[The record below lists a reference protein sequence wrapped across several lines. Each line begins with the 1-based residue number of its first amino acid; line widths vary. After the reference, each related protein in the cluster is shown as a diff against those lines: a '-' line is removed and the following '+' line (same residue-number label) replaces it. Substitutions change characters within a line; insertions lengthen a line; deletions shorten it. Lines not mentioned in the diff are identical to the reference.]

1 MTLGMK
7 MKGILAVIGVVA
19 ALLAG
24 MVAFWLRSPTGGP
37 EQPRH
42 VAATEPAESAQPPT
56 PIEPAARPRPS
67 APAASASAVAQPPP
81 EEPPAPV
88 NKAKRLAQLRETFR
102 AMAAGDPKAALRAAK
117 QLTDE
122 TERETALLALVTE
135 WKHGELDP
143 PRQRAW
149 AVANFGLEAGLGV
162 ELAHNPELAV
172 QWADELTEGQS
183 QAVVLERAALAM
195 LGTDP
200 AGALALSEHLAP
212 GDRSQFSDSVFAD
225 WAQKDTDAAL
235 QYAEQLPDPTERDA
249 AIKAIQN
256 VAPVGIGAELRVQ
269 DGYPGI
275 NRLLP
280 GTPAELGG
288 QLHPGDRIVGMAQGN
303 NSFVDAR
310 GLALADLVQAIRGAP
325 GTLLQL
331 QVLPADAPPDSSP
344 RMVAVVRGQIKF
356 KQ

>member
-1 MTLGMK
+1 
-7 MKGILAVIGVVA
+7 
-19 ALLAG
+19 
-24 MVAFWLRSPTGGP
+24 
-37 EQPRH
+37 
-42 VAATEPAESAQPPT
+42 
-56 PIEPAARPRPS
+56 
-67 APAASASAVAQPPP
+67 
-81 EEPPAPV
+81 V
-88 NKAKRLAQLRETFR
+88 NKAERLAQLRETFR
-102 AMAAGDPKAALRAAK
+102 ALAAGDPKAALRAAK

-149 AVANFGLEAGLGV
+149 AVASFGLEAGLGV

-172 QWADELTEGQS
+172 LWADELTEGQS
-183 QAVVLERAALAM
+183 RAVVLERAALAL

-212 GDRSQFSDSVFAD
+212 GDRSQFSDSVCAG

-235 QYAEQLPDPTERDA
+235 QYAEQLPDASERDA

-269 DGYPGI
+269 DGYPVI

-310 GLALADLVQAIRGAP
+310 GLALPDVVQAIRGAP

-344 RMVAVVRGQIKF
+344 RTVAVVRGQIKF

>member
-1 MTLGMK
+1 
-7 MKGILAVIGVVA
+7 MKGILALGGVVA

-24 MVAFWLRSPTGGP
+24 VIAFWLRSSGGALV
-37 EQPRH
+37 QPQLQPVG
-42 VAATEPAESAQPPT
+42 VAEPAESLPPPT
-56 PIEPAARPRPS
+56 PKQPAARERPK
-67 APAASASAVAQPPP
+67 AHASTASAVAQPPP

-88 NKAKRLAQLRETFR
+88 NKAERLAQLRETFR
-102 AMAAGDPKAALRAAK
+102 ALAAGDPKAALRAAK
-117 QLTDE
+117 QLTEE

-149 AVANFGLEAGLGV
+149 AVANFGLEAGLGI

-172 QWADELTEGQS
+172 LWADELTDGQS
-183 QAVVLERAALAM
+183 RAVVLERAALAM

-212 GDRSQFSDSVFAD
+212 GDRAQFSDSIFAG
-225 WAQKDTDAAL
+225 WAQRDTEAAL

-269 DGYPGI
+269 DGYPVI

-288 QLHPGDRIVGMAQGN
+288 QLHPGDRIIAVAQGN

-310 GLALADLVQAIRGAP
+310 GLALADVVQAIRGAP

-331 QVLPADAPPDSSP
+331 QVLPADAPPDASP
-344 RMVAVVRGQIKF
+344 RTVAVVRGQIKF

>member
-1 MTLGMK
+1 MR
-7 MKGILAVIGVVA
+7 MKGILALSGVAA

-24 MVAFWLRSPTGGP
+24 VVAFWLRSPVGGL
-37 EQPRH
+37 EQPQFQP
-42 VAATEPAESAQPPT
+42 VAAFEPAELSPPPT
-56 PIEPAARPRPS
+56 PIEPAARPRPK
-67 APAASASAVAQPPP
+67 APVANASAVAQPPP

-88 NKAKRLAQLRETFR
+88 NKAERLAQLRETFR
-102 AMAAGDPKAALRAAK
+102 ALAAGDPKTALRAAK

-135 WKHGELDP
+135 WRHGELDP

-172 QWADELTEGQS
+172 LWADELTEGQS
-183 QAVVLERAALAM
+183 RAVVLERAALAL

-200 AGALALSEHLAP
+200 AGALALSEHLAA
-212 GDRSQFSDSVFAD
+212 GDRAQFVDSVLGG

-235 QYAEQLPDPTERDA
+235 QYAQQLPDASERDA

-269 DGYPGI
+269 DGYPVI

-310 GLALADLVQAIRGAP
+310 GLALSDVVQAIRGAP

-331 QVLPADAPPDSSP
+331 QVLPADAPPDASP
-344 RMVAVVRGQIKF
+344 RTVAVVRGQIKF

>member
-1 MTLGMK
+1 
-7 MKGILAVIGVVA
+7 MKGILALGGVVA

-24 MVAFWLRSPTGGP
+24 MVAFWLRSPVGRL
-37 EQPRH
+37 EQPQSRP
-42 VAATEPAESAQPPT
+42 VAVAESAESAPPL
-56 PIEPAARPRPS
+56 IQKEPAAPLRPK
-67 APAASASAVAQPPP
+67 AHASTASAVAQPPP

-88 NKAKRLAQLRETFR
+88 NKAERLAQLRETFR
-102 AMAAGDPKAALRAAK
+102 SLAAGDPKAALRAAK

-135 WKHGELDP
+135 WRHGELDP

-149 AVANFGLEAGLGV
+149 AVATFGLETGLGV

-172 QWADELTEGQS
+172 LWADELTEGQS
-183 QAVVLERAALAM
+183 RAAVLERAALTM

-200 AGALALSEHLAP
+200 AGAIALSEHLAP
-212 GDRSQFSDSVFAD
+212 GDRSQFSDSVFGG
-225 WAQKDTDAAL
+225 WAMKDTDAAL
-235 QYAEQLPDPTERDA
+235 QYAEQLPDPAERDA

-269 DGYPGI
+269 DGYTVI

-280 GTPAELGG
+280 GTSAELGG
-288 QLHPGDRIVGMAQGN
+288 QLHPGDRILAVAQGN

-310 GLALADLVQAIRGAP
+310 GLALADLVQSIRGAP

-331 QVLPADAPPDSSP
+331 QVLSADAPPDSSP
-344 RMVAVVRGQIKF
+344 RTVAVVRGQIKF

>member
-1 MTLGMK
+1 MK
-7 MKGILAVIGVVA
+7 RIVALIGVMA
-19 ALLAG
+19 ALVAG
-24 MVAFWLRSPTGGP
+24 LVAFWPRSPVGGL
-37 EQPRH
+37 EQPQFQP
-42 VAATEPAESAQPPT
+42 VAVAEPAESAPT
-56 PIEPAARPRPS
+56 PIPRGPAAPLRPK
-67 APAASASAVAQPPP
+67 APAATASAAVRPPA

-88 NKAKRLAQLRETFR
+88 NKAERLAQLRETFR

-162 ELAHNPELAV
+162 ELAQYPELAV
-172 QWADELTEGQS
+172 QWADELTDGQS
-183 QAVVLERAALAM
+183 RAVVLERAALAL

-212 GDRSQFSDSVFAD
+212 GERAQFVDSVLGG
-225 WAQKDTDAAL
+225 WAMKDTDAAL
-235 QYAEQLPDPTERDA
+235 QYAQQLPDPTERDA

-269 DGYPGI
+269 DGYTVI
-275 NRLLP
+275 NRLLS

-310 GLALADLVQAIRGAP
+310 GVALADLVQAIRGAP

-331 QVLPADAPPDSSP
+331 QVLPAGAPPDSSP
-344 RMVAVVRGQIKF
+344 QTVAVVRGQIKF

>member
-1 MTLGMK
+1 MK
-7 MKGILAVIGVVA
+7 MKGILALSAVVA
-19 ALLAG
+19 VLSAG
-24 MVAFWLRSPTGGP
+24 LVAFWPRLPEGGLERP
-37 EQPRH
+37 QFQPVV
-42 VAATEPAESAQPPT
+42 VAEPAESVPPPT
-56 PIEPAARPRPS
+56 PIQPAARPRPK
-67 APAASASAVAQPPP
+67 ALAANASAVAQPPP
-81 EEPPAPV
+81 EKPPAPV
-88 NKAKRLAQLRETFR
+88 NKAERLAQLRETFR
-102 AMAAGDPKAALRAAK
+102 ALAAGDPKAALRAAK

-162 ELAHNPELAV
+162 ELAQNPELAV
-172 QWADELTEGQS
+172 LWADELTDGQS
-183 QAVVLERAALAM
+183 RAVVLERAALAL

-212 GDRSQFSDSVFAD
+212 GERAQFVDSVLGG
-225 WAQKDTDAAL
+225 WAMKDTDAAL
-235 QYAEQLPDPTERDA
+235 QYAGQLPDPTQRDT

-269 DGYPGI
+269 DGYPVI

-288 QLHPGDRIVGMAQGN
+288 QLHPGDRIVAVAQGN

-310 GLALADLVQAIRGAP
+310 GLALSDVVQAIRGAP

-331 QVLPADAPPDSSP
+331 QVLPADAPPNSSP
-344 RMVAVVRGQIKF
+344 QTVAVVRGQIKF

>member
-1 MTLGMK
+1 
-7 MKGILAVIGVVA
+7 
-19 ALLAG
+19 
-24 MVAFWLRSPTGGP
+24 
-37 EQPRH
+37 
-42 VAATEPAESAQPPT
+42 
-56 PIEPAARPRPS
+56 
-67 APAASASAVAQPPP
+67 
-81 EEPPAPV
+81 V
-88 NKAKRLAQLRETFR
+88 NKAERLAQLREAFR
-102 AMAAGDPKAALRAAK
+102 AMAAGDPKTALRAAK
-117 QLTDE
+117 QLADE

-162 ELAHNPELAV
+162 ELAQYPELAV
-172 QWADELTEGQS
+172 QWADELTGGQS
-183 QAVVLERAALAM
+183 RAVVLERATLAL

-212 GDRSQFSDSVFAD
+212 GERAQFVDSVLGS
-225 WAQKDTDAAL
+225 WAMKDTDAAL
-235 QYAEQLPDPTERDA
+235 QYAQQLPDPTERDA

-269 DGYPGI
+269 DGYPVI

-280 GTPAELGG
+280 GTPAELSG
-288 QLHPGDRIVGMAQGN
+288 QLHPEDRIVGMAQGN

-310 GLALADLVQAIRGAP
+310 GLALSDVVQAIRGAP

-331 QVLPADAPPDSSP
+331 QVLPAGAPPDSSP
-344 RMVAVVRGQIKF
+344 QTVAVVRGQIKF

>member
-1 MTLGMK
+1 MK
-7 MKGILAVIGVVA
+7 MKGILALSGLVA

-24 MVAFWLRSPTGGP
+24 MVAFWLRSPVGGIEP
-37 EQPRH
+37 PQLRSVG
-42 VAATEPAESAQPPT
+42 VAEPAKSVPPPT
-56 PIEPAARPRPS
+56 PMEAAAPLRPK
-67 APAASASAVAQPPP
+67 APAASASTVSQPPP

-88 NKAKRLAQLRETFR
+88 NKAERLAQLRETFR
-102 AMAAGDPKAALRAAK
+102 ALAAGDPKAALRAAK

-162 ELAHNPELAV
+162 ELAQYPALAV
-172 QWADELTEGQS
+172 QWADELTDGQS
-183 QAVVLERAALAM
+183 RAVVLERAALAL

-212 GDRSQFSDSVFAD
+212 GERAQFVDSVLGG
-225 WAQKDTDAAL
+225 WAMKDTDAAL
-235 QYAEQLPDPTERDA
+235 QYAQQLPDPTQRDA
-249 AIKAIQN
+249 AVRAIQN

-269 DGYPGI
+269 DGYTVI

-310 GLALADLVQAIRGAP
+310 GAALADLVQAIRGVP

-344 RMVAVVRGQIKF
+344 RTVAVVRGQIKF

>member
-1 MTLGMK
+1 
-7 MKGILAVIGVVA
+7 
-19 ALLAG
+19 
-24 MVAFWLRSPTGGP
+24 
-37 EQPRH
+37 
-42 VAATEPAESAQPPT
+42 
-56 PIEPAARPRPS
+56 
-67 APAASASAVAQPPP
+67 
-81 EEPPAPV
+81 V
-88 NKAKRLAQLRETFR
+88 NKAERLAQLRETFR
-102 AMAAGDPKAALRAAK
+102 ALAAGDPKTALRAAK

-135 WKHGELDP
+135 WRHGELDP

-149 AVANFGLEAGLGV
+149 AVATFGLEAGLGV

-172 QWADELTEGQS
+172 LWADELTDGQS
-183 QAVVLERAALAM
+183 RAVVLERAALAL

-212 GDRSQFSDSVFAD
+212 GDRAQFVDSVLGG
-225 WAQKDTDAAL
+225 WAMKDTDAAL

-269 DGYPGI
+269 DGYPVI

-310 GLALADLVQAIRGAP
+310 GLALSDVVQAIRGAP

-344 RMVAVVRGQIKF
+344 RTVAVLRGQIKF

>member
-1 MTLGMK
+1 M
-7 MKGILAVIGVVA
+7 
-19 ALLAG
+19 
-24 MVAFWLRSPTGGP
+24 
-37 EQPRH
+37 
-42 VAATEPAESAQPPT
+42 
-56 PIEPAARPRPS
+56 
-67 APAASASAVAQPPP
+67 
-81 EEPPAPV
+81 
-88 NKAKRLAQLRETFR
+88 NKAERLAQLRETFR

-143 PRQRAW
+143 PRQRAV
-149 AVANFGLEAGLGV
+149 AVANYGLEAGLGV

-172 QWADELTEGQS
+172 AWADELTEGES
-183 QAVVLERAALAM
+183 RAVVLEHAALAM

-200 AGALALSEHLAP
+200 AGALALSEHLDP
-212 GDRSQFSDSVFAD
+212 GDRSQFSDSVFAG
-225 WAQKDTDAAL
+225 WAQQDTDAAL

-249 AIKAIQN
+249 ALKAIQN
-256 VAPVGIGAELRVQ
+256 VAPVGIGAELRTQ
-269 DGYPGI
+269 DGYPVI

-280 GTPAELGG
+280 GTPADLGG
-288 QLHPGDRIVGMAQGN
+288 QLHPGDRIIAVAQGN
-303 NSFVDAR
+303 NSFVDAS
-310 GLALADLVQAIRGAP
+310 GLALQDLVQAIRGAP

-344 RMVAVVRGQIKF
+344 RTVAVVRGQIKF